1 MEATVCGGGDQG
13 GCVKSYKRDC
23 SLCRLF
29 ISVTSRVLEKM
40 YIKREREAHRLLQQI
55 DTFQLHLFTAQL
67 TLVKKQ
73 QTEANSKRMKR
84 PFVDKVLAI
93 EKTTLWPV

>member
-1 MEATVCGGGDQG
+1 
-13 GCVKSYKRDC
+13 
-23 SLCRLF
+23 
-29 ISVTSRVLEKM
+29 M

-73 QTEANSKRMKR
+73 QAEADSKREKNEET
-84 PFVDKVLAI
+84 FVDKLLGYREEHFMASMNSC
-93 EKTTLWPV
+93 